1 MAIRQMRYLP
11 DPILRRRSVALTATD
26 LQDPAVQKLID
37 DMIESM
43 HHYNGVGIAANQS
56 GSRYRICII
65 QRPEDA
71 SPYILINPR
80 ITKREGEREV
90 TEGCLSLPGF
100 QGQII
105 RSTTVW
111 AKALDRTGN
120 PISFKE
126 ETGLLAQALEHET
139 DHLSGIAYIDHL
151 RTTEDL
157 HRLEPSD
164 REKA

>member
-1 MAIRQMRYLP
+1 MTVRQMRYLP
-11 DPILRRRSVALTATD
+11 DPILRQKSVALKNTD
-26 LQDPAVQKLID
+26 LEDPSIQKLID

-43 HHYNGVGIAANQS
+43 HHYSAVGIAANQS

-65 QRPEDA
+65 QRPEDEL
-71 SPYILINPR
+71 PYILINPR
-80 ITKREGEREV
+80 ITRREGEREL

-100 QGQII
+100 QGRII
-105 RSTTVW
+105 RSTKVW

-120 PISFKE
+120 PISFNA

-139 DHLSGIAYIDHL
+139 DHLSGIAYIDHV

-157 HRLEPSD
+157 YRLEPSE
-164 REKA
+164 R